1 MLKRWTWL
9 ALVLVALIAF
19 VGCSDDDDNPITPST
34 GDTPFEAMVKAGAA
48 YVNDSA
54 DCPGVLSAT
63 ALSDNLGDY
72 TVIDI
77 RAEAAYLAGHIP
89 GAYLSSLGTVL
100 SDLGT
105 VIPTDKPFVI
115 ACYSGQSAGHV
126 KIAMELMGYE
136 DTQSLLFG
144 MSSWT
149 TVPGNS
155 WNGDGKT
162 ADNLTNPETTNNNA
176 SLTDHAYPTLT
187 GDAATIVA
195 TRVGAMLTGGF
206 KGVYYNDI
214 KDNLDE
220 YFVVNYFGE
229 PDYLGQGTSGVPGHI
244 PGAFQF
250 TPYASLG
257 MDEMLMNLPTDK
269 QIVVY
274 CWTGQHS
281 SQVTAYLNM
290 LGYDAVSLL
299 FGSNNLFH
307 SSLTGHKWTPAN
319 CAELPVTIGY
329 EPTATFLAMAE
340 AGADYLNDSADCPG
354 VLAATALNDN
364 LSDYTVIDIRA
375 QGDYD
380 AGHIPG
386 AYHSSLGTVL
396 TDIGTTIPT
405 DLPFVIACY
414 SGQSAGHV
422 KIAMEMMG
430 YEDTQSLLFGMCS
443 WNAATSG
450 SWNGDNGNVNNTL
463 TNPETVNNN
472 ADMTSHS
479 YPVLTGDA
487 ASIVA
492 TRASA
497 MLAAGFKATSYNAI
511 KDNLDEYFVI
521 NYFGEADYSG
531 TGMSGVPGHIPG
543 AYQFTPYSSLG
554 VEDMLHNLP
563 TDKQIVV
570 YCWTGQHSSQVT
582 AYLNML
588 GYDAVSLAFGSNNLF
603 HDDLT
608 AHKWSAAAI
617 QDFPLEAT
625 PVN

>member
-9 ALVLVALIAF
+9 ALVLVTLITF
-19 VGCSDDDDNPITPST
+19 VGCSSDDDPVTPPPA
-34 GDTPFEAMVKAGAA
+34 GDTPFEAMAKAGAA
-48 YVNDSA
+48 YVNDST
-54 DCPGVLSAT
+54 DCPGIISAT
-63 ALSDNLGDY
+63 ALSDNLADY

-77 RAEAAYLAGHIP
+77 RAESAYLAGHIP

-105 VIPTDKPFVI
+105 AIPTDKPFVI

-126 KIAMELMGYE
+126 KIAMELMGYD

-155 WNGDGKT
+155 WNGVGKT
-162 ADNLTNPETTNNNA
+162 ADNLTNPELTNNNA
-176 SLTDHAYPTLT
+176 SLTDHDFPVLT
-187 GDAATIVA
+187 GSAATIV
-195 TRVGAMLTGGF
+195 TDRVNAMLDGGF
-206 KGVYYNDI
+206 QGVYYNDI

-229 PDYLGQGTSGVPGHI
+229 ADYMGTGTAGVPGHI

-250 TPYASLG
+250 TPYASVG
-257 MDEMLMNLPTDK
+257 MDQMLKNLPTDK
-269 QIVVY
+269 TVVVY

-281 SQVTAYLNM
+281 SQITAYLNM
-290 LGYDAVSLL
+290 LGYDAKSLL
-299 FGSNNLFH
+299 FGSNNLFY
-307 SSLTGHKWTPAN
+307 SDLTAHKWTPAA
-319 CAELPVTIGY
+319 CMELPVTIGY

-340 AGADYLNDSADCPG
+340 AGAAYLNDSADCPG

-364 LSDYTVIDIRA
+364 LTDYTVIDIRS

-380 AGHIPG
+380 IGHIPG

-396 TDIGTTIPT
+396 TDVGTTIPT

-430 YEDTQSLLFGMCS
+430 YEDTQSLLFGMSS

-450 SWNGDNGNVNNTL
+450 PWNGDNGNVNNTL

-472 ADMTSHS
+472 VDLMTYN

-487 ASIVA
+487 ASVVA
-492 TRASA
+492 TRANA
-497 MLAAGFKATSYNAI
+497 MLTAGFKAVSYDGI
-511 KDNLDEYFVI
+511 KDNLDEYFVV
-521 NYFGEADYSG
+521 NYFGEADYMG
-531 TGMSGVPGHIPG
+531 TGTAGVPGHIPG
-543 AYQFTPYSSLG
+543 SYQFTPYTSMG

-617 QDFPLEAT
+617 QDFPLEST
-625 PVN
+625 PLN